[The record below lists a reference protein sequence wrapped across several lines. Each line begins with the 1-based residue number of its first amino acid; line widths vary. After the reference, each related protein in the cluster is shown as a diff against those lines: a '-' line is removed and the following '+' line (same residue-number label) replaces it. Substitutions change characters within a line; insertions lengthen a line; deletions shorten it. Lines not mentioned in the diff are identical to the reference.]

1 MRKFLIKRETPEIPS
16 ASTGDIAFLLIIF
29 FMLTTVLRTEM
40 GLKVNLPQAEATERL
55 IKRRNVI
62 HIWVDKTGKITIDDN
77 VLDLTG
83 VTNVML
89 LKVADNPELIAEIMA
104 DSDVDYGKINDLLEA
119 LKEAQAFK
127 IVFATEYKKIG
138 G

>member
-1 MRKFLIKRETPEIPS
+1 MRKFLIKKEPPEIPS

-40 GLKVNLPQAEATERL
+40 GLKVNLPEAEATERL
-55 IKRRNVI
+55 IKRRNVS

-77 VLDLTG
+77 VVDING
-83 VTNVML
+83 VINVMF
-89 LKVADNPELIAEIMA
+89 LKVADNPELVVEIMA
-104 DSDVDYGKINDLLEA
+104 DSDVDYGRINDILEA

-127 IVFATEYKKIG
+127 VVFATEYKKIG

>member
-1 MRKFLIKRETPEIPS
+1 MKKFLIKRSQPEIPS

-40 GLKVNLPQAEATERL
+40 GLKVNLPEAEATERL
-55 IKRRNVI
+55 LKRRNVS

-77 VLDLTG
+77 VLDISG
-83 VTNVML
+83 VINVML
-89 LKVADNPELIAEIMA
+89 LKVADNPELVAEIMA
-104 DSDVDYGKINDLLEA
+104 DSDVDYGRINDILEA

-127 IVFATEYKKIG
+127 IVFATEYKKMG

>member
-1 MRKFLIKRETPEIPS
+1 MRKFLIKKESPEIPS

-40 GLKVNLPQAEATERL
+40 GLKVNLPEAEATERL
-55 IKRRNVI
+55 IKRRNVS

-77 VLDLTG
+77 VVDING
-83 VTNVML
+83 VINVMF
-89 LKVADNPELIAEIMA
+89 LKVADNPELVAEIMA
-104 DSDVDYGKINDLLEA
+104 DSDVDYGRINDILEA

-127 IVFATEYKKIG
+127 VVFATEYKKIG